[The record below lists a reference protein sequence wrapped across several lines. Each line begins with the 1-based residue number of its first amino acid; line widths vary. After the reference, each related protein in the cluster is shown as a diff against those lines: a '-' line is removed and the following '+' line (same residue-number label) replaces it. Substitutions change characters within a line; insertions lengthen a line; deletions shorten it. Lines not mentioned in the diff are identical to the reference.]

1 MAPTC
6 LHLPTSTY
14 SQYFSL
20 HTCAWKC
27 MKTTLKKGKLY
38 YSVTIT
44 NPPFIIGDG
53 FNVIHS
59 VKISN
64 VSKNKDTYCMFS

>member
-1 MAPTC
+1 
-6 LHLPTSTY
+6 
-14 SQYFSL
+14 
-20 HTCAWKC
+20 